1 MDNLI
6 KGLDLLRGFGYFTAE
21 YENPRWGDGYF
32 YFPFRK
38 GQAGK
43 TVDSRLQNLG
53 FSYSRVGY
61 LRYPVRV
68 RTNKDFK

>member
-6 KGLDLLRGFGYFTAE
+6 KGLDLLRGFGYFAAE
-21 YENPRWGDGYF
+21 YENPRWGDGYL
-32 YFPFRK
+32 YFPFREK
-38 GQAGK
+38 QAG
-43 TVDSRLQNLG
+43 TAVDVQLFCLG